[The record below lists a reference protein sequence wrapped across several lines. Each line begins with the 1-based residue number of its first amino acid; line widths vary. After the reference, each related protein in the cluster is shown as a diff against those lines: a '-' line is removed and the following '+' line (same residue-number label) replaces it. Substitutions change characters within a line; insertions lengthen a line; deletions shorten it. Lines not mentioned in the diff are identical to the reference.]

1 MIDFVGAIF
10 AILIAAGGIMGYVRA
25 RSRMSLYSGILF
37 GVALGV
43 GAWLNS
49 LQEPIP
55 LVQLAILAALIMVML
70 YRYWSTRTFMPAG
83 MIILLSFGVVVW
95 TCVIYRDY
103 LSVGWVRGVPYSD
116 HNFTVVIVDENSKL
130 E

>member
-1 MIDFVGAIF
+1 
-10 AILIAAGGIMGYVRA
+10 
-25 RSRMSLYSGILF
+25 MSLYSGILF
-37 GVALGV
+37 GVALGA

-55 LVQLAILAALIMVML
+55 IVQLAILAALIMVML
-70 YRYWSTRTFMPAG
+70 YRYWSTRAFMPAG

-103 LSVGWVRGVPYSD
+103 LAVGWMRGAPYSD

>member
-10 AILIAAGGIMGYVRA
+10 AILVAVGGIMGYVRA

-49 LQEPIP
+49 MSDPLPI
-55 LVQLAILAALIMVML
+55 VQLAVLAVLIMVML
-70 YRYWSTRTFMPAG
+70 YRYWSTRAFMPAG

-95 TCVIYRDY
+95 TCVVYRDY
-103 LSVGWVRGVPYSD
+103 LSMGWMRGVTNHD
-116 HNFTVVIVDENSKL
+116 RNLTVIIVDENSKL